1 MVVVELDN
9 TLETHCR
16 LTTLGSDILSEQP
29 QTVQHMVR
37 AGTWFGSMCGET
49 SPFSLVGCTV
59 SPGFDFSDFE
69 LGSRAA
75 LCEAYPRA
83 RDIIE
88 KLTVGLP

>member
-1 MVVVELDN
+1 
-9 TLETHCR
+9 
-16 LTTLGSDILSEQP
+16 
-29 QTVQHMVR
+29 
-37 AGTWFGSMCGET
+37 MCGET